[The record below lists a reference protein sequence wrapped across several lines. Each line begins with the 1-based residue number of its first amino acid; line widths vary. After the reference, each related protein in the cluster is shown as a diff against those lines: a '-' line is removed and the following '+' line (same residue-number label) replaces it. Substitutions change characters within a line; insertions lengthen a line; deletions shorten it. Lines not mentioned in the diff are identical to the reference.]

1 MPDIGAM
8 ELFVV
13 AILAL
18 VVVGPKELPRL
29 LRTIGGLVRKAR
41 ELTAEFREG
50 VETLAAEAERE
61 FDPFDELRKTE
72 GLKPGMS
79 PEDVTEHIL
88 ANREREANETPATVE
103 EKKAIKPPK
112 TAKQAKSIKPAKVTK
127 PASTSKSAK
136 TIKAAKAKGPEA

>member
-1 MPDIGAM
+1 MFDIGAM

-29 LRTIGGLVRKAR
+29 LRTVGGLVRKAR

-61 FDPFDELRKTE
+61 LDPFDDLKKAE
-72 GLKPGMS
+72 GLTPGMS
-79 PEDVTEHIL
+79 PEDITEHIL
-88 ANREREANETPATVE
+88 ANREREASEVDDALEVSEP
-103 EKKAIKPPK
+103 EKAAA
-112 TAKQAKSIKPAKVTK
+112 AKESDAKPAKEPK
-127 PASTSKSAK
+127 K
-136 TIKAAKAKGPEA
+136 

>member
-1 MPDIGAM
+1 MFDIGAM

-29 LRTIGGLVRKAR
+29 LRTVGGLVRKAR

-61 FDPFDELRKTE
+61 LDPFEDLRKAE

-79 PEDVTEHIL
+79 PEEVTDHIL
-88 ANREREANETPATVE
+88 AKREQKAKDADDPVKGAEPGNVSPATKP
-103 EKKAIKPPK
+103 KKPTKPTKPKGPK
-112 TAKQAKSIKPAKVTK
+112 T
-127 PASTSKSAK
+127 
-136 TIKAAKAKGPEA
+136 